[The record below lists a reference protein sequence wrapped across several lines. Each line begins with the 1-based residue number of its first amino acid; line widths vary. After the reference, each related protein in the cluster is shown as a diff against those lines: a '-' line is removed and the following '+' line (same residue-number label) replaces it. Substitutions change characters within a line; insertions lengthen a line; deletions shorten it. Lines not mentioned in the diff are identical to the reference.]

1 MKALVEEVNPVQKR
15 IKIELSETDVNNAF
29 DNIYQN
35 LRKKAHIK
43 GFRPGKAPLN
53 VLKKFYGNSVAA
65 DVADR
70 LVRDHLF
77 DAIEQESIQPIAAPV
92 LETAELPEENQGYS
106 FSAVVD
112 IMPALEINGYKGL
125 KLEYQAV
132 DVDDAA
138 VDREIEVIQRRQGK
152 SKDVEDGA
160 AAQSGH
166 SATISM
172 KGSLNGEDFA
182 PFTFDSVPLE
192 LGKNQLLPEM
202 EEAVIGLKVGEEK
215 QADITIPEH
224 FHDKDLVGQ
233 KVSCTIKLEGLQEQ
247 VLPEANDELAKD
259 MGLDSLD
266 ALKTSIRDN
275 LERQAEQQKRNQL
288 EGELLQQLSDKNEFE
303 VPPSMVDQVIDSMF
317 QEMDFKSDD
326 ERERAKKNPEQ
337 RQALRDSAKQRAK
350 NTLILSEIIKAESLE
365 VTDDDL
371 DQYVRDMISGAGQQD
386 IDENMVAQLKQ
397 SLGQQAKESLLF
409 RKAIDFV
416 IDSAEV
422 TAKTPAES

>member
-1 MKALVEEVNPVQKR
+1 
-15 IKIELSETDVNNAF
+15 
-29 DNIYQN
+29 
-35 LRKKAHIK
+35 
-43 GFRPGKAPLN
+43 
-53 VLKKFYGNSVAA
+53 
-65 DVADR
+65 
-70 LVRDHLF
+70 
-77 DAIEQESIQPIAAPV
+77 
-92 LETAELPEENQGYS
+92 
-106 FSAVVD
+106 
-112 IMPALEINGYKGL
+112 
-125 KLEYQAV
+125 
-132 DVDDAA
+132 
-138 VDREIEVIQRRQGK
+138 
-152 SKDVEDGA
+152 
-160 AAQSGH
+160 
-166 SATISM
+166 
-172 KGSLNGEDFA
+172 LNGEDFA